1 MIGQRQ
7 GMIVWF
13 YSLKAAKNLRKYG
26 NVHYISKRLKYA
38 VLYCDMAECEAI
50 MEKLKGLSY
59 VKRVE
64 PSYRPFLKTE
74 FESKK
79 TDETKEELDYK
90 LGF

>member
-7 GMIVWF
+7 GIIVWL
-13 YSLKAAKNLRKYG
+13 YSLKTAKNLRRYG

-38 VLYCDMAECEAI
+38 VLYCDMSETESI
-50 MEKLKGLSY
+50 MEKLKGLSW

-74 FESKK
+74 FENKK
-79 TDETKEELDYK
+79 TEKVKEFDYK